1 MDFDCEKVART
12 CRREDALLLILF
24 GSRAGSDAPSDSD
37 TDLAVMLES
46 SPAGLADL
54 VRLEDSLREA
64 MEITGRIDLV
74 ILNDTEST
82 TLRREIVRTGKVL
95 FDSDGE
101 QFSQFAARAIRDFA
115 DFAPFRRLR
124 RQVLTERFKP

>member
-1 MDFDCEKVART
+1 MNFDCEKVART
-12 CRREDALLLILF
+12 CRRESVLLLILF
-24 GSRAGSDAPSDSD
+24 GSRAGDDAPAGSD

-46 SPAGLADL
+46 SPDGLADL

-64 MEITGRIDLV
+64 LEITGRIDLV

-101 QFSQFAARAIRDFA
+101 QFPQFAVRAMKEFA

-124 RQVLTERFKP
+124 RQVLTGRFKP